1 MKILQPAWV
10 HHDEKA
16 IFSIDIHPGGEK
28 FATGGQG
35 NDSGRVVIWNLVPVI
50 SEEAEKNKN
59 VPRMLCQMDNHLA
72 CVNCVRWSGSGTML
86 ASCADDKLIMIWKKS
101 AGGGSSFG
109 SAKTVEHWR
118 CIATL
123 RGHSGDVLD
132 LAWSPQDQYIA
143 SSSVDNT
150 VIIWDAKEFPSIV
163 QVMKGHTGLVKGV
176 AWDPVGKFVAS
187 QSDDK
192 TLKIW
197 KTSNFTLFK
206 TVTEPFE
213 ECGGTTHILRLS
225 WSPDGQYL
233 VSAHAMNGGGPTAQ
247 IIERDGWKCDKD
259 FVGHRKAVTC
269 VRFHNAILQRMAPK
283 TNKSQQY
290 CCLAVGSRDKSL
302 SVWLTAL
309 QRPLV
314 VIHDLFQDSILDLSW
329 SHNGYILLACS
340 GDGHVAC
347 LQFSAEE
354 LGTPLS
360 DDDRNSLYHRMY
372 GKNITLDMN
381 GQTGKD
387 SLIENA
393 ELLSASQSKLTAPTL
408 IPQLPQST
416 PPQAAPKISS
426 IALPSS
432 SPVGIQSSASQDSQ
446 RPILKQIETKTADG
460 KRRIT
465 PMFIPLNDE
474 ADVPTS
480 GSGQFSSST
489 ASKSSIVTVE
499 KVPESVTSISVATN
513 GIGIN
518 FENLAAQTAKL
529 DSRLKKVSKQDPPP
543 GRAVLPSDPATT
555 IALHSPEK
563 LSVTIQPVLSGKA
576 SPVQGAGIKAIGD
589 YRIQVTNG
597 AVKTGYGPLGKVLVN
612 LMSLPRADK
621 KLWETVIGSP
631 VCSFAVAKRFVL
643 LCSMDGSIRFL
654 DIQNGSP
661 ILPVMSLTSPV
672 IHSTFSADCR
682 LGAVLTENCTLRV
695 WDLNEQSIFL
705 SSSCLDIMGTSYA
718 TLLHVSDQGIPF
730 VILSNGASFSYS
742 KKLES
747 WLITNSADPIMR
759 HGLMTTKVGSIVRN
773 LKTFP
778 LATVQSFSNFQ
789 PVNSRSFMENSNTT
803 WQNEAI
809 LSFVENQIK
818 IAETIQSSTEV
829 KHWYLMLGFQLAQH
843 GTEEKIR
850 QVLDN
855 LLGSPFRSAS
865 TSASESSILG
875 ISKHALLEEIL
886 LQLKTQPKWQRI
898 YMEYADQLKRNSGS
912 KGPLP
917 QQCSIDEEM
926 RPIGEA
932 PVEKLQPL
940 DLHHLNET
948 E

>member
-35 NDSGRVVIWNLVPVI
+35 NDSGRVVIWNMAPVI
-50 SEEAEKNKN
+50 SEEAEKNKQI
-59 VPRMLCQMDNHLA
+59 PRMLCQMDNHLA

-86 ASCADDKLIMIWKKS
+86 ASCADDKLIMIWKKT
-101 AGGGSSFG
+101 AGGGSAFG
-109 SAKTVEHWR
+109 SAKTAEHWR

-150 VIIWDAKEFPSIV
+150 VIIWDAKEFPSIL

-197 KTSNFTLFK
+197 KTSNFSLFK

-360 DDDRNSLYHRMY
+360 EEDRNSLYQRMY
-372 GKNITLDMN
+372 GKNITVDLN
-381 GQTGKD
+381 GQSGKD

-393 ELLSASQSKLTAPTL
+393 ELLNVSQSKLTAPTL
-408 IPQLPQST
+408 IPQQLPPIPSQLPTVSSIPQPLPQST
-416 PPQAAPKISS
+416 VLKSS
-426 IALPSS
+426 T
-432 SPVGIQSSASQDSQ
+432 SQETQ

-474 ADVPTS
+474 AEVPTA
-480 GSGQFSSST
+480 GTGQFSSSS
-489 ASKSSIVTVE
+489 ASKSSIMTVE
-499 KVPESVTSISVATN
+499 TRPEPPTPSTSSNAN
-513 GIGIN
+513 GIDIDI
-518 FENLAAQTAKL
+518 EALTAQTAKL
-529 DSRLKKVSKQDPPP
+529 DSRLKKVTKIPPP
-543 GRAVLPSDPATT
+543 VRATIPPDPEKPSTQ
-555 IALHSPEK
+555 HSPERT
-563 LSVTIQPVLSGKA
+563 SITIHPVVSGKA
-576 SPVQGAGIKAIGD
+576 TAIQGPSVKALGD
-589 YRIQVTNG
+589 YRIQVVNG
-597 AVKTGYGPLGKVLVN
+597 AVKTGYGPLCRVTVN
-612 LMSLPRADK
+612 LLSLPRADK
-621 KLWETVIGSP
+621 KLWDTIIGSP
-631 VCSFAVAKRFVL
+631 VSSFAVSKKYVL
-643 LCSMDGSIRFL
+643 LASMDGSIRFL
-654 DIQNGSP
+654 DILNGSP
-661 ILPVMSLTSPV
+661 VLPVMSMTSPV
-672 IHSTFSADCR
+672 IHSTFSSDCR
-682 LGAVLTENCTLRV
+682 LGAILTENCTLRV

-705 SSSCLDIMGTSYA
+705 NGSCQDIMGTS
-718 TLLHVSDQGIPF
+718 
-730 VILSNGASFSYS
+730 
-742 KKLES
+742 K
-747 WLITNSADPIMR
+747 
-759 HGLMTTKVGSIVRN
+759 
-773 LKTFP
+773 
-778 LATVQSFSNFQ
+778 
-789 PVNSRSFMENSNTT
+789 
-803 WQNEAI
+803 
-809 LSFVENQIK
+809 
-818 IAETIQSSTEV
+818 
-829 KHWYLMLGFQLAQH
+829 
-843 GTEEKIR
+843 
-850 QVLDN
+850 
-855 LLGSPFRSAS
+855 
-865 TSASESSILG
+865 
-875 ISKHALLEEIL
+875 
-886 LQLKTQPKWQRI
+886 
-898 YMEYADQLKRNSGS
+898 
-912 KGPLP
+912 
-917 QQCSIDEEM
+917 
-926 RPIGEA
+926 
-932 PVEKLQPL
+932 
-940 DLHHLNET
+940 
-948 E
+948 